1 MAAQEQKTVARV
13 RSRRLALAALMM
25 LGLGAVVY
33 LSSSLGDPGNGLDTE
48 RGPFGRLAHKLSA
61 SLGLNSGG
69 VITRGGHLYLRQD
82 VQHVELRSFLESP
95 RGSAASGRNWDPLP
109 AIVDFHRQ
117 LQGIGIRLVLL
128 PLPSKATVRNNAGEP
143 VVNEGYNEFLR
154 ILESEHLIDVVDVA
168 PLLVE
173 MSAEGP
179 SPFLRGDSHWSPE
192 GMARIARLVAE
203 RTSVQLPT
211 TSYETVD
218 RKLSLTGDL
227 GRFRGPEYEDT
238 ITTRMVLESNG
249 QLWKPR
255 PHAPYLLLGDSF
267 TEIYSK
273 PDNGWGKGAGFAE
286 SLSLEMGAPVDC
298 LSTAHD
304 GAFKTRETL
313 MKHPERLANK
323 SVVVWQFAMRE
334 LSFGDWR
341 LLDIPPV
348 KDQLSPGGSASPQP
362 LQGTV
367 LKTAP
372 MPVLTRTPYRE
383 AVREIIVTDIRSGS
397 GLVIGPVM
405 LMGLAVRDHLPTGM
419 AQWED
424 GDQVAIEVV
433 PWASVESVQGRLQ
446 RFGLPLSDQKL
457 PRFWIK

>member
-1 MAAQEQKTVARV
+1 MARG
-13 RSRRLALAALMM
+13 RSRRLALAGVFL
-25 LGLGAVVY
+25 LGLGAIVY
-33 LSSSLGDPGNGLDTE
+33 LSSSLGDPGNQLDAE
-48 RGPFGRLAHKLSA
+48 RGPFERLAHKLSA
-61 SLGLNSGG
+61 SLGLDFGG
-69 VITRGGHLYLRQD
+69 VITRDGQLYLRKD
-82 VQHVELRSFLESP
+82 VQHVELQSFLESP

-117 LQGIGIRLVLL
+117 LQGMGIRLVLL
-128 PLPSKATVRNNAGEP
+128 PLPSKATVPSHAGEP
-143 VVNEGYNEFLR
+143 VVNEGYDEFLHL
-154 ILESEHLIDVVDVA
+154 LESEHQIDVVDVT
-168 PLLVE
+168 PLLVK
-173 MSAEGP
+173 MSADGD

-227 GRFRGPEYEDT
+227 ARFRGPEYEET

-255 PHAPYLLLGDSF
+255 PYAPYLLLGDSF

-286 SLSLEMGAPVDC
+286 TLSLEMGAPVDR

-304 GAFKTRETL
+304 GAFKTREAL

-341 LLDIPPV
+341 LIEIPQV
-348 KDQLSPGGSASPQP
+348 KGQLSPGGSASPQP

-367 LKTAP
+367 LKTAT
-372 MPVLTRTPYRE
+372 MPALTRTPYRE
-383 AVREIIVTDIRSGS
+383 AVREVIITDIRSGS
-397 GLVIGPVM
+397 GLVIGPVI

-433 PWASVESVQGRLQ
+433 PWSSVESAQDRLQ
-446 RFGLPLSDQKL
+446 RFSLPLSDQKL